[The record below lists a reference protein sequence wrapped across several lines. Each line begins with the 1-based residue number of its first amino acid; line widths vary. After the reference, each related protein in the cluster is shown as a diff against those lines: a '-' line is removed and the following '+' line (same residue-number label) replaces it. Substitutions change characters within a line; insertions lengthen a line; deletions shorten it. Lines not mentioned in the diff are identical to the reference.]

1 MDYKAGTGNGARG
14 VRRAGRQDEAA
25 TTGAGM
31 TQDDDRQREDSLFVA
46 SLGRAIRVLEAF
58 DRGPRSLGL
67 AELTELT
74 GLNRSAVQRFLHTW
88 EQLGYLA
95 KDPATRRFSL
105 TPRVMALGY
114 SYLKGNRLVE
124 VATPYLL
131 EARTRTGNSVYLGV
145 LYDTEII
152 YLVRL
157 PQRFLLF
164 ESTLPGR
171 RIPAFCGARAILS
184 RLPGPRVADILARSA
199 HEAIT
204 PYTVIDP
211 ARNRALIERTRELG
225 YCVSVQEFLMGEIAV
240 SAPVVDA
247 RGEPLA
253 AVYISA
259 KYAEW
264 SEERAERELAPIA
277 LETAGAIGAQF

>member
-1 MDYKAGTGNGARG
+1 MAQG
-14 VRRAGRQDEAA
+14 
-25 TTGAGM
+25 
-31 TQDDDRQREDSLFVA
+31 DRQREDPLFVA
-46 SLGRAIRVLEAF
+46 SLGRAVRILEAF
-58 DRGPRSLGL
+58 DRGTRSLGL
-67 AELTELT
+67 AELAEQT

-88 EQLGYLA
+88 EQLGYLS

-114 SYLKGNRLVE
+114 NYLRGNRLVE
-124 VATPYLL
+124 AATPYLL
-131 EARTRTGNSVYLGV
+131 EARTRTGNSVYLGA
-145 LYDTEII
+145 LYDIEVI

-184 RLPGPRVADILARSA
+184 RLPAARVDDILARSA
-199 HEAIT
+199 HVPIT
-204 PYTVIDP
+204 PHTVVDP

-225 YCVSVQEFLMGEIAV
+225 YCVSVQEFLVGEIAV
-240 SAPVVDA
+240 SAPVVGS

-264 SEERAERELAPIA
+264 DEERVARELAPIA

>member
-1 MDYKAGTGNGARG
+1 MA
-14 VRRAGRQDEAA
+14 Q
-25 TTGAGM
+25 
-31 TQDDDRQREDSLFVA
+31 DDRQREDALFVA
-46 SLGRAIRVLEAF
+46 SLGRGIRILEAF
-58 DRGPRSLGL
+58 DQSPRSLGL

-74 GLNRSAVQRFLHTW
+74 GMNRSAVQRFLHTW

-95 KDPATRRFSL
+95 KDPATRRFAL
-105 TPRVMALGY
+105 TPRVLALGY
-114 SYLKGNRLVE
+114 NYLKGNRLVE
-124 VATPYLL
+124 VGTPYLL
-131 EARTRTGNSVYLGV
+131 EARTRTGNSVYMGA
-145 LYDTEII
+145 LYDTEVI

-184 RLPGPRVADILARSA
+184 RLPEAEVDAILARSA
-199 HEAIT
+199 HVPIT
-204 PYTVIDP
+204 PHTVTDP
-211 ARNRALIERTRELG
+211 ARNRALIQRTRELG
-225 YCVSVQEFLMGEIAV
+225 YCISVQEFVMGEIAV
-240 SAPVVDA
+240 STPVVDA
-247 RGEPLA
+247 QGKPLA

-264 SEERAERELAPIA
+264 DEERVERELAPIA